1 MQEERRR
8 VIRVNMKLITFIKV
22 LETGKVQRSLT
33 KDLSGVGLRLVTEQ
47 PLSPGT
53 PLEVEMKL
61 PDREGPL
68 TFTAEVVWS
77 KPISE
82 QRKSYEAPTAET
94 GVKFVNVD
102 PKILALIK
110 QYAALNAPPPT
121 SDQ

>member
-1 MQEERRR
+1 MGEERRR
-8 VIRVNMKLITFIKV
+8 FIRVDMKLVTFLKV
-22 LETGKVQRSLT
+22 VETGKVQRSLT

-61 PDREGPL
+61 PDFDAPL

-77 KPISE
+77 RPISE

-94 GVKFVNVD
+94 GVRFVNVD
-102 PKILALIK
+102 AKVLSLIK
-110 QYAALNAPPPT
+110 QYAALNAPPPLP
-121 SDQ
+121 Q